1 MMRVFL
7 IYILKIMK
15 NALQCFTH
23 VYINYC
29 HRIDDVIRH
38 CTVIDDYSLNR
49 FTHQKWNTFN
59 ILHHLSV
66 GGFLN
71 QCMRNRVHIRAFR

>member
-1 MMRVFL
+1 
-7 IYILKIMK
+7 MK

-29 HRIDDVIRH
+29 HRIDDVIEY
-38 CTVIDDYSLNR
+38 CTIIDNYSLNR

-59 ILHHLSV
+59 ILHDLSV
-66 GGFLN
+66 FLN
-71 QCMRNRVHIRAFR
+71 LCSVIVFTTRRFDKSSPV

>member
-1 MMRVFL
+1 
-7 IYILKIMK
+7 MK

-38 CTVIDDYSLNR
+38 CTVIDNYSLNR

-59 ILHHLSV
+59 ILHDLSV
-66 GGFLN
+66 GGF
-71 QCMRNRVHIRAFR
+71 F